1 MTMTLE
7 RLLKIATIVVEKRNE
22 VEGYHPGRFLD
33 QVARAKNR
41 IIDTH
46 RVVGVMAFIP

>member
-1 MTMTLE
+1 MTITPE

-22 VEGYHPGRFLD
+22 VEGYHPGHFLD

-46 RVVGVMAFIP
+46 HVAGVLAFIP